1 MLKDLTTCSGLTSK
15 DAKTLMVLDDGER
28 LDYFDDVRL
37 LWSNRRASDELVV
50 DVELTQRKILDDV
63 ADRRRP
69 SQSRVA
75 SSSPVFDKIVAN
87 WYAVYFSPK
96 IFFQLIRSVKGAS
109 RVGRSSELSCS
120 TLQPRAC
127 PSQFNGRYS
136 L

>member
-1 MLKDLTTCSGLTSK
+1 
-15 DAKTLMVLDDGER
+15 MVLDDGER

-37 LWSNRRASDELVV
+37 LWSNRRASNELVV
-50 DVELTQRKILDDV
+50 DVELTQRNILDDV

-96 IFFQLIRSVKGAS
+96 
-109 RVGRSSELSCS
+109 SSSS
-120 TLQPRAC
+120 
-127 PSQFNGRYS
+127 
-136 L
+136 